1 LRRLVIAAA
10 IVGAIAATCGA
21 LSARTHGD
29 HVRVTAR
36 VTQVEIDSGIGD
48 VQVLGSNRTDV
59 LVTHWFHFVV
69 GRPSLGMRLTNTT
82 LRLWSRCP
90 RLDVACTVRT
100 RALVPA
106 GTRLVVRVKA
116 GGVDVRRLYAPIDVH
131 THGGGVSIL
140 NSTGPVTARAGTGL
154 VSLKRVRG
162 TMTLRTDK
170 GDVVLEDVQG
180 RARINVKEG
189 DIRGQCLTGGELD
202 GFAESGIVSL
212 SYSRTPNRVS
222 VRTRV
227 GGVAVWLPSGDYAI
241 RAVADAGRV
250 RVTRVAHDPGGSGL
264 IDLRAGA
271 GDVAVRGRSATVARS
286 VSLRCGTE
294 ASRLLRYGARS

>member
-1 LRRLVIAAA
+1 VIVIF
-10 IVGAIAATCGA
+10 IVGAIVATCGA
-21 LSARTHGD
+21 LSARRRAD
-29 HVRVTAR
+29 QVRVTDR
-36 VTQVEIDSGIGD
+36 VTQLVVDSGIGD

-59 LVTHWFHFVV
+59 LVTHWYHFVF
-69 GRPSLGMRLTNTT
+69 GRPSFEMRLTNTT
-82 LRLWSRCP
+82 LRLRSRCP

-100 RALVPA
+100 RVLVPA
-106 GTRLVVRVKA
+106 GTQLVVRVKA

-131 THGGGVSIL
+131 THGGGVSIV
-140 NSTGPVTARAGTGL
+140 NSNGPVTARAGTGL
-154 VSLKRVRG
+154 VSLKGVRG
-162 TMTLRTDK
+162 TMALRTDK
-170 GDVVLEDVQG
+170 GDVVLDGVQG

-202 GFAESGIVSL
+202 GFADSGIVSL
-212 SYSRTPNRVS
+212 SYARTPSRVA

-250 RVTRVAHDPGGSGL
+250 HVTRLATDPGGFER

-271 GDVAVRGRSATVARS
+271 GDVAVRGRTPTVARS
-286 VSLRCGTE
+286 VSLRCGT
-294 ASRLLRYGARS
+294 GAAQPRRRRVRR